1 MCRKAD
7 HSRANVRASKETSR
21 TLGLSIANLIINLE
35 QLKIYNEIYSETE
48 KRLKNIETALNLLQ
62 PSLDELNQKLSE
74 PTFRRNIQLAAHNIL
89 CQNFVVRENLNKA
102 TEKLNMA
109 SEKLQ
114 EKIFQPSKLKNIFTL
129 KEIYDIFRRQY
140 FGLKKEQEKYLFMK
154 KFW

>member
-1 MCRKAD
+1 MKENVEVEKFLWRQREWSICAVTAAKKLRVLCRKAD
-7 HSRANVRASKETSR
+7 HSRANVRSSKETSR
-21 TLGLSIANLIINLE
+21 TLGLSIANLIIKLE

-102 TEKLNMA
+102 T
-109 SEKLQ
+109 
-114 EKIFQPSKLKNIFTL
+114 KN
-129 KEIYDIFRRQY
+129 
-140 FGLKKEQEKYLFMK
+140 
-154 KFW
+154 